1 MKITYNSLI
10 NSVSNSVQTNLRK
23 LQGLQQMLSSGK
35 NVNAPSDDPIKT
47 ARLNILGTKKS
58 QHIQFIKTI
67 DQATGWL
74 EFTENSLD
82 QINSTMQDIRD
93 MSIQAGNGALN
104 EEGRNSIA
112 LSLGQSKEKL
122 MNYANSQ
129 YLGNYVFAGLN
140 TTEKPFVAD
149 AVPGGISYTGDD
161 SSMAREISFGSQMD
175 ININGARLFNMG
187 NAVSADP
194 NIFELID
201 DLRQALIDGD
211 LEEISG
217 DILNKVDN
225 ACKNIGN
232 IYSEI
237 GSKINR
243 LNMSK
248 QQHENII
255 LDLSKTIS
263 TNEDIDIAE
272 VIMEL
277 RKAEMVYNTSL
288 SVAGRIFPP
297 SLLDY
302 LK

>member
-140 TTEKPFVAD
+140 TTEKPFVED

>member
-93 MSIQAGNGALN
+93 MIIQAGNGALD
-104 EEGRNSIA
+104 EEGRNSII
-112 LSLGQSKEKL
+112 LSLDQSKENL
-122 MNYANSQ
+122 INYANSQ

-140 TTEKPFVAD
+140 TTEKPFVED

-161 SSMAREISFGSQMD
+161 SSMAREISFGSQME

-187 NAVSADP
+187 NAVSADH

-201 DLRQALIDGD
+201 DLREALIDGD

-277 RKAEMVYNTSL
+277 KKAEMVYNTSL